1 MAQGGGKWLTKTGEV
16 HADGAYYG
24 AGFHTGGSADVAE
37 RINTSEWVEKGDVV
51 EIDPAHPGF
60 FRKTRS
66 PYSTMI
72 AGIISTSLGIT
83 LGNNFDA
90 KADKWE
96 DNRPMLALAGRVPVK
111 VTTENGPI
119 QIGDPLVSSSTPG
132 YAMRCSD
139 RVMCVGATIGKA
151 LEPLAEGIEM
161 R

>member
-1 MAQGGGKWLTKTGEV
+1 MPMGPTTVLVSIQGVVLMSLNGSIPVNGSRKGMWLK
-16 HADGAYYG
+16 
-24 AGFHTGGSADVAE
+24 S
-37 RINTSEWVEKGDVV
+37 I
-51 EIDPAHPGF
+51 PAHPGF

-72 AGIISTSLGIT
+72 AGIISTSPGIT

-119 QIGDPLVSSSTPG
+119 QIGDLLVSSSTPG

>member
-1 MAQGGGKWLTKTGEV
+1 MSLNGSIPANGPRKGMWLK
-16 HADGAYYG
+16 
-24 AGFHTGGSADVAE
+24 S
-37 RINTSEWVEKGDVV
+37 I
-51 EIDPAHPGF
+51 PAHPGF

-72 AGIISTSLGIT
+72 AGIISTSPGIT

-119 QIGDPLVSSSTPG
+119 QIG
-132 YAMRCSD
+132 
-139 RVMCVGATIGKA
+139 
-151 LEPLAEGIEM
+151 EPLGQLLHSRICHALLRSSNVRRSSHWQSSGTVGGRDRDEM
-161 R
+161 IMVQVILR